1 MAIDR
6 ETLELRKRETELYR
20 QYQNTWEYRMCR
32 ESGGQVSACF
42 KLLIISILRE
52 IQFKLGNRFENQYRK
67 YAAVITNEQRIPY
80 GNKRIPY
87 EIRSTR

>member
-42 KLLIISILRE
+42 KLLVEPISKFREFLILA
-52 IQFKLGNRFENQYRK
+52 FE
-67 YAAVITNEQRIPY
+67 VFD
-80 GNKRIPY
+80 
-87 EIRSTR
+87 